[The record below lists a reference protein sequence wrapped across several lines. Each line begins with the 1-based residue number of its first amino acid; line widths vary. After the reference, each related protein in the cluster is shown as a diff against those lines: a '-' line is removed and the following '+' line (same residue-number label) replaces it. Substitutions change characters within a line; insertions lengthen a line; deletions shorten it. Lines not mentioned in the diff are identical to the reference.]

1 MLLRLR
7 VSRDTPYAYE
17 HIVHARVRAVYCLHT
32 PLHVGVSACVGCRM
46 SSTMHPTSL
55 DHRRTPAPT
64 LVVLFYDCLFDS
76 DRGLRVL

>member
-46 SSTMHPTSL
+46 SSTKRLASL
-55 DHRRTPAPT
+55 HHRCASTLT
-64 LVVLFYDCLFDS
+64 LVVLFYDCLF
-76 DRGLRVL
+76 RQTGV